1 MYTRPVPIAPWCG
14 DPYCGKAKSSALLL
28 SSLICAPGGVFA
40 TAPRPPG
47 SLELILMFP
56 TIGRTSN
63 QWCLLPRRA
72 HALDG
77 AGQQTTARRHRG
89 LLPAGSLR
97 LVLMAQASTPSCL
110 PQQALC
116 SAVRATHP
124 VRSTGKGRRA
134 ESRSVS
140 DPEPESLAAEPRP
153 RRDRPVPSA
162 GPGATIRHRVLS
174 GKSSFL
180 LLTGC
185 SHCRTGVPAAGE
197 AGPGA
202 GQQHAPASHLSA
214 RQQTSMPSGSGLLP
228 GPVSRALRAWRD
240 HWGWVWLY
248 LTQSLAMFSTTVC
261 SSEHG
266 GLPPFVLPALN
277 TRVPCAC

>member
-1 MYTRPVPIAPWCG
+1 MHMTCPSRTEARRPLLWQGQLYRAPPKQPELCPRRG
-14 DPYCGKAKSSALLL
+14 LCSGTKASWLRRA
-28 SSLICAPGGVFA
+28 
-40 TAPRPPG
+40 
-47 SLELILMFP
+47 ILMVSS
-56 TIGRTSN
+56 IARTSQ

-110 PQQALC
+110 PLQALC
-116 SAVRATHP
+116 SAVRATHS
-124 VRSTGKGRRA
+124 VQSTGKGRRA

-140 DPEPESLAAEPRP
+140 DPGPESLAAEPCP

-180 LLTGC
+180 LF
-185 SHCRTGVPAAGE
+185 
-197 AGPGA
+197 
-202 GQQHAPASHLSA
+202 QD
-214 RQQTSMPSGSGLLP
+214 LL
-228 GPVSRALRAWRD
+228 D
-240 HWGWVWLY
+240 
-248 LTQSLAMFSTTVC
+248 
-261 SSEHG
+261 
-266 GLPPFVLPALN
+266 
-277 TRVPCAC
+277 